1 MQYVV
6 RDLEDLEVGRSRDAR
21 SAWETI
27 ARRWPEAVVSGRNGL
42 SVRGWMRMTSVLQE
56 AEEASITRGGR
67 TVGRVAIEDEE
78 ALECSVLRYR

>member
-6 RDLEDLEVGRSRDAR
+6 RDLEDLEVGRSLDAR

-27 ARRWPEAVVSGRNGL
+27 ARRWPEAGVCGLDGR
-42 SVRGWMRMTSVLQE
+42 SVRGWMRMMTVLQE

-67 TVGRVAIEDEE
+67 TVGRVALEDEE